1 MATSGLN
8 SPALRIFRVV
18 RLLRLSKLLRMLKS
32 HPSLFLI
39 IKSLESSIHTLM
51 WSFVLILF
59 VQVGSGLLLSN
70 LLQTYL
76 NDDSVDVDD
85 RIAVFQYF
93 GTFERTIVTMFEIA
107 MANWVPSCRLLMKN
121 LSTWFGIFY
130 IVYRC
135 MICFCIVRVVAA
147 VFVTETKRIA
157 DADLE
162 LTARKRHMAKKE
174 FLGHLSE
181 LFVELDHNGDGMLT
195 RSEFDCLME
204 DETLAFFFNE
214 LDIPTKDLQ
223 GLFDMLDDGD
233 GNIYLKEFFAGV
245 QRVRGPARS
254 IDIVTVLMSVRDI
267 SKQMESVMQGV
278 AHLEGRPKSIPHQH
292 QHRKM
297 GWLGL
302 DEPCERV
309 KGA

>member
-147 VFVTETKRIA
+147 VFICETKRIA
-157 DADLE
+157 DADIE
-162 LTARKRHMAKKE
+162 LTARKRHAAKAE
-174 FLGHLSE
+174 FLSHLYE
-181 LFVELDHNGDGMLT
+181 LFAELDVDGDGIIT
-195 RSEFDCLME
+195 REEFDCLMT
-204 DETLAFFFNE
+204 DETLNFLFNE
-214 LDIPTKDLQ
+214 LDIATKDLR

-233 GNIYLKEFFAGV
+233 GEMYLSEFFSGV

-254 IDIVTVLMSVRDI
+254 IDVVNLLMAVRDVSKQVESVRQD
-267 SKQMESVMQGV
+267 V
-278 AHLEGRPKSIPHQH
+278 AHLDPAPVE
-292 QHRKM
+292 RKM
-297 GWLGL
+297 SWLGL
-302 DEPCERV
+302 DEPCHRPSLHETV
-309 KGA
+309 QGA